1 MITELEKKVKRE
13 EWKISYKQLG
23 LLILFF
29 LVGLITALLFDNAQ
43 VGESTTFTTTELVG
57 FVLAVILSGASIV
70 LAVSAIAFG
79 KTSEQAVVCRS
90 DESIKSQNEVFLKT
104 MEALQQIEARAES
117 TGKRFED
124 IITSR
129 IDDISRKIAK
139 YALRGKEGM
148 AGNFQEVEE
157 EVRNLIQES
166 IKEEK
171 VKSISIEQYQ
181 EKKTEPKAGDD
192 LNEKEYQGNHKKLLK
207 AFAERGDLEVVKT
220 GHGRITEA
228 GDDLFDGI
236 FKKENARIGVST
248 FRSDS
253 NGYKFQVYLLN
264 AAQEIEKGHVDQI
277 VVICFKTG
285 DEDRLL
291 EMMKSSR
298 DQLKGEVKDKIS
310 ITCVPPG
317 NIDEEVRSLSVSD
330 DD

>member
-1 MITELEKKVKRE
+1 MITEIEKKIKRE

-79 KTSEQAVVCRS
+79 KMSEQAVVCRS
-90 DESIKSQNEVFLKT
+90 DESIKLQNEAFLKT

-124 IITSR
+124 IITAR
-129 IDDISRKIAK
+129 IDDISRKITK
-139 YALRGKEGM
+139 YAMRGKEGM
-148 AGNFQEVEE
+148 GGNFQEVEE
-157 EVRNLIQES
+157 EIRNLIQDS
-166 IKEEK
+166 LKEEK
-171 VKSISIEQYQ
+171 VTSVSIEKYQ
-181 EKKTEPKAGDD
+181 EKKPEQKAGGGP
-192 LNEKEYQGNHKKLLK
+192 NEKEYQTNHKKLLK
-207 AFAERGDLEVVKT
+207 AFANREDLETVKT
-220 GHGRITEA
+220 GHGRITET

-253 NGYKFQVYLLN
+253 NVYKFQVYLLN
-264 AAQEIEKGHVDQI
+264 AAQEIEKGYIDHI
-277 VVICFKTG
+277 FVICFKTG
-285 DEDRLL
+285 DEDQLL
-291 EMMKSSR
+291 GMMKSSR
-298 DQLKGEVKDKIS
+298 DQLKGEVKSKIS
-310 ITCVPPG
+310 ITCVPPE
-317 NIDEEVRSLSVSD
+317 NIDEEVQSLSVSD
-330 DD
+330 